1 MTGGLATLHPLS
13 AFLRSWLGDTAPGLA
28 GLNRLAREGGLTT
41 GNGAPLS
48 FVPPPSDD
56 LGYEE
61 RAWLSGEVATRPDNR
76 HDFFN
81 ALIWLAFPRSKAA
94 LNRRHYAALLESR
107 RHGGAARGTLR
118 DALTQFD
125 ECGVLIAGTSPGL
138 WEALGAHRWREL
150 FVERREELMRSTRFL
165 VFGHAS
171 HDLLGKPFV
180 GLCGKALFIEVD
192 APWLGLPANE
202 ALAQLDAHLADMFD
216 SREFSPCDWQP
227 LPLLGIPG
235 ATADNEQADY
245 YDDARQFRPAR
256 TMRPGS
262 SPGNR

>member
-13 AFLRSWLGDTAPGLA
+13 AFLRPWLGDTAPGLA
-28 GLNRLAREGGLTT
+28 GLNRLARERGLTT

-48 FVPPPSDD
+48 FVPSPSDD

-76 HDFFN
+76 HDLFN

-107 RHGGAARGTLR
+107 RQGSAARGTLR

-125 ECGVLIAGTSPGL
+125 ECGVLMAGTSPGL
-138 WEALGAHRWREL
+138 WEALRAHRWREL

-171 HDLLGKPFV
+171 HDLLAAPFV
-180 GLCGKALFIEVD
+180 GLCGKALFIEVG
-192 APWLGLPANE
+192 AAWLDLPVSE
-202 ALAQLDAHLADMFD
+202 QLAELDARLADSFD
-216 SREFSPCDWQP
+216 SRDFSPHDWQP

-235 ATADNEQADY
+235 ATAENERADY

>member
-1 MTGGLATLHPLS
+1 VTGGLATLHPLS
-13 AFLRSWLGDTAPGLA
+13 AFLRPWLGDAAA
-28 GLNRLAREGGLTT
+28 GLSGLNDLARERGLTT
-41 GNGAPLS
+41 GSGTPLS

-56 LGYEE
+56 AGYEE
-61 RAWLSGEVATRPDNR
+61 RAWLSGEVATRPGNR

-107 RHGGAARGTLR
+107 RQGSTARGILR

-125 ECGVLIAGTSPGL
+125 ECGVVMAGTCPGL
-138 WEALGAHRWREL
+138 WDALRAHRWPEV

-171 HDLLGKPFV
+171 HDLLAAPFV
-180 GLCGKALFIEVD
+180 GLCGKALFIEVAAD
-192 APWLGLPANE
+192 WLELPAHE
-202 ALAQLDAHLADMFD
+202 ALAELDARLAELFD
-216 SREFSPCDWQP
+216 SREFSPRDWQP

-235 ATADNEQADY
+235 ATAENERADY

>member
-1 MTGGLATLHPLS
+1 MTGAAAALHPLS
-13 AFLRSWLGDTAPGLA
+13 AFLRPWLDDATGLPD
-28 GLNRLAREGGLTT
+28 LNRLARERGLST

-56 LGYEE
+56 SGYEE

-94 LNRRHYAALLESR
+94 LNRRHSAALLQSR
-107 RHGGAARGTLR
+107 RQGSTVRGALR

-125 ECGVLIAGTSPGL
+125 ECGVLMAGTSPEL
-138 WEALGAHRWREL
+138 WDALRAHRWREL

-171 HDLLGKPFV
+171 HDLLAAPFV
-180 GLCGKALFIEVD
+180 GLCGKALYIEVEV
-192 APWLGLPANE
+192 AWLDLPVSE
-202 ALAQLDAHLADMFD
+202 QLAELDARLAELFD
-216 SREFSPCDWQP
+216 SREFSPRDWQP

-235 ATADNEQADY
+235 ATAESERADY
-245 YDDARQFRPAR
+245 YDDGRQFRPAR

>member
-1 MTGGLATLHPLS
+1 MTGAAAALHPLS
-13 AFLRSWLGDTAPGLA
+13 AFLRPWLDDATGLPD
-28 GLNRLAREGGLTT
+28 LNRLARERGLST

-48 FVPPPSDD
+48 FVPPPSDES
-56 LGYEE
+56 GYEE

-94 LNRRHYAALLESR
+94 LNRRHYAALLQSR
-107 RHGGAARGTLR
+107 RQGSTVRGALR

-125 ECGVLIAGTSPGL
+125 ECGVLMAGTSPEL
-138 WEALGAHRWREL
+138 WDALRAHRWREL

-171 HDLLGKPFV
+171 HDLLAAPFV
-180 GLCGKALFIEVD
+180 GLCGKAQFIEVE
-192 APWLGLPANE
+192 AAWLDLPVSE
-202 ALAQLDAHLADMFD
+202 QLAELDARLADSFD
-216 SREFSPCDWQP
+216 SRDFSPHDWQP

-235 ATADNEQADY
+235 ATVENERADY

>member
-1 MTGGLATLHPLS
+1 MTGRVAALHPLS
-13 AFLRSWLGDTAPGLA
+13 AFLRTWHDDTAPGFA
-28 GLNRLAREGGLTT
+28 GLNRLARERGLTT

-56 LGYEE
+56 FGYEE
-61 RAWLSGEVATRPDNR
+61 RAWLNGEVATRPDNR

-107 RHGGAARGTLR
+107 RQDSKARGSLR

-125 ECGVLIAGTSPGL
+125 ECGVVMAGTSPGHWDGL
-138 WEALGAHRWREL
+138 REHRWRDV
-150 FVERREELMRSTRFL
+150 FVERRTELLCSTRFL

-171 HDLLGKPFV
+171 HDLLAAPFV
-180 GLCGKALFIEVD
+180 GLCGKALFIEVE
-192 APWLGLPANE
+192 AAWLDLPASE
-202 ALAQLDAHLADMFD
+202 QMTDLDIRLSAVFD
-216 SREFSPCDWQP
+216 SREFSPRDWQP

-235 ATADNEQADY
+235 ATAENESAHY

-256 TMRPGS
+256 TMRSGS